1 MVRRCPTCG
10 ANNRDDASFCSAC
23 GTSLIAPPS
32 VKPVPSVR
40 VVSPVSPAGAPMRV
54 PPPGMCFYH
63 PNLPAIY
70 VCNRCGRPICRD
82 DSKAYQDLVMCPQ
95 CYQSVVPFVGA
106 AGHPAAPQPAPMY
119 APQPAPMYAA
129 PPPEPMFA
137 GPPPEFM
144 CPPPM
149 QQGFMQ
155 GPAMQPGPMAMFPP
169 SRATWGF
176 MLSLI
181 AGILII
187 INAAALLSNS
197 FYTMWAGIF
206 PWITYFGAFPPWV
219 LVAIGLILGIVVAI
233 GSVLMVLGYGTIG
246 AVVVFPAAVISL
258 IIGGGFI
265 AGFILGIVGGILGM
279 LGR

>member
-1 MVRRCPTCG
+1 LVRKCPTCG

-40 VVSPVSPAGAPMRV
+40 VVSPVMPAGAPMRV

-95 CYQSVVPFVGA
+95 CYQSVVPFI
-106 AGHPAAPQPAPMY
+106 AAPAYPPGPSYAIPPPMPEMAPPPPAPMGF
-119 APQPAPMYAA
+119 A
-129 PPPEPMFA
+129 PPM
-137 GPPPEFM
+137 GVPPV
-144 CPPPM
+144 
-149 QQGFMQ
+149 GL
-155 GPAMQPGPMAMFPP
+155 FPP
-169 SRATWGF
+169 ARSTWGF
-176 MLSLI
+176 VISLI

-187 INAAALLSNS
+187 INAAALLSAS
-197 FYTMWAGIF
+197 FYTLWAGIF
-206 PWITYFGAFPPWV
+206 PWILFFGGFPPWI

-233 GSVLMVLGYGTIG
+233 GSILMVLGYGTIG

-258 IIGGGFI
+258 ILGGGFL
-265 AGFILGIVGGILGM
+265 AGFILGVVGGILGM

>member
-1 MVRRCPTCG
+1 
-10 ANNRDDASFCSAC
+10 
-23 GTSLIAPPS
+23 
-32 VKPVPSVR
+32 
-40 VVSPVSPAGAPMRV
+40 
-54 PPPGMCFYH
+54 
-63 PNLPAIY
+63 
-70 VCNRCGRPICRD
+70 
-82 DSKAYQDLVMCPQ
+82 MCPQ
-95 CYQSVVPFVGA
+95 CYQSVVPFVA
-106 AGHPAAPQPAPMY
+106 APAGHPAPMY

-129 PPPEPMFA
+129 PPP
-137 GPPPEFM
+137 PEFM
-144 CPPPM
+144 CAPPM
-149 QQGFMQ
+149 QQGPGF
-155 GPAMQPGPMAMFPP
+155 MQPGPMAMFPP

>member
-1 MVRRCPTCG
+1 LVRRCPTCG

-40 VVSPVSPAGAPMRV
+40 VVSPVAPMGATMRV

-95 CYQSVVPFVGA
+95 CYQSVVPFVA
-106 AGHPAAPQPAPMY
+106 APAGHPAPTYAAPQPAPMY
-119 APQPAPMYAA
+119 APQPEPMYAA
-129 PPPEPMFA
+129 PPP
-137 GPPPEFM
+137 PEFM
-144 CPPPM
+144 CAPPM
-149 QQGFMQ
+149 QQGPGF
-155 GPAMQPGPMAMFPP
+155 MQPGPMAMFPP

>member
-1 MVRRCPTCG
+1 MITSFKRNQGGKKRKLVRKCPTCG

-23 GTSLIAPPS
+23 GTSLVAPPS

-40 VVSPVSPAGAPMRV
+40 VVSPVMPAGMPMRV

-95 CYQSVVPFVGA
+95 CYQSVVPII
-106 AGHPAAPQPAPMY
+106 AAPAYPPAPAY
-119 APQPAPMYAA
+119 AYPPPPAPEY
-129 PPPEPMFA
+129 
-137 GPPPEFM
+137 GPPPVGFGPPGPM
-144 CPPPM
+144 PVPPP
-149 QQGFMQ
+149 
-155 GPAMQPGPMAMFPP
+155 PMAMFPP
-169 SRATWGF
+169 ARSTWGF
-176 MLSLI
+176 VISLI
-181 AGILII
+181 AGIMII
-187 INAAALLSNS
+187 INAAALLSAS
-197 FYTMWAGIF
+197 FYAMWAGIF
-206 PWITYFGAFPPWV
+206 PWITYFGPFPPWI

-233 GSVLMVLGYGTIG
+233 GSILMVLGYGTIG

-258 IIGGGFI
+258 ILGGGFV
-265 AGFILGIVGGILGM
+265 AGFILGVVGGILGM

>member
-1 MVRRCPTCG
+1 LVRRCPTCG

-106 AGHPAAPQPAPMY
+106 PAGHPTPQPMYAPQPAPMY
-119 APQPAPMYAA
+119 APQP
-129 PPPEPMFA
+129 EPMFA
-137 GPPPEFM
+137 GPPPEAMFAG
-144 CPPPM
+144 PPPFM
-149 QQGFMQ
+149 QQGPM
-155 GPAMQPGPMAMFPP
+155 MQPGPMAMFPP

-187 INAAALLSNS
+187 INAAALLSNG
-197 FYTMWAGIF
+197 FYNLWITIF
-206 PWITYFGAFPPWV
+206 PWITYFGGFPPWV

>member
-95 CYQSVVPFVGA
+95 CYQSVVP
-106 AGHPAAPQPAPMY
+106 PAYQPAPMY
-119 APQPAPMYAA
+119 GAPSPAPMYAG
-129 PPPEPMFA
+129 P
-137 GPPPEFM
+137 PPPEFAA
-144 CPPPM
+144 PPQM
-149 QQGFMQ
+149 GFMP
-155 GPAMQPGPMAMFPP
+155 PAPVALFPP
-169 SRATWGF
+169 SRSTWGF
-176 MLSLI
+176 VISLI
-181 AGILII
+181 AGIMII

-233 GSVLMVLGYGTIG
+233 GSILMVLGYGTIG

-258 IIGGGFI
+258 ILGGGFI
-265 AGFILGIVGGILGM
+265 AGFILGVVGGILGM

>member
-1 MVRRCPTCG
+1 MVTSFKRNQGGKKRKLVRKCPTCG

-23 GTSLIAPPS
+23 GTSLVAPPS

-40 VVSPVSPAGAPMRV
+40 VVSPVMPAGAPMRV

-82 DSKAYQDLVMCPQ
+82 DAKAYQDLVMCPQ
-95 CYQSVVPFVGA
+95 CYQSVVPMISA
-106 AGHPAAPQPAPMY
+106 PAYPPAPAY
-119 APQPAPMYAA
+119 GYPPPAPEY
-129 PPPEPMFA
+129 
-137 GPPPEFM
+137 GPPPVGFG
-144 CPPPM
+144 PPGSVPV
-149 QQGFMQ
+149 
-155 GPAMQPGPMAMFPP
+155 PPPMAMFPP
-169 SRATWGF
+169 ARSTWGF
-176 MLSLI
+176 VISLI

-187 INAAALLSNS
+187 INAAALLSAS
-197 FYTMWAGIF
+197 FYIMWSNIF
-206 PWITYFGAFPPWV
+206 PWIPFFGNFWV
-219 LVAIGLILGIVVAI
+219 LVAVGLILGIVVAI
-233 GSVLMVLGYGTIG
+233 GSILMVLGYGTIG

-258 IIGGGFI
+258 VLGGGFV

>member
-1 MVRRCPTCG
+1 LVRRCPTCG

-40 VVSPVSPAGAPMRV
+40 VVSPVTPAGAPMRV

-95 CYQSVVPFVGA
+95 CYQSVVPFVA
-106 AGHPAAPQPAPMY
+106 APAGHPAPMYAPQPEPMY

-129 PPPEPMFA
+129 PPP
-137 GPPPEFM
+137 PEFAM
-144 CPPPM
+144 PMAMPPGPM
-149 QQGFMQ
+149 
-155 GPAMQPGPMAMFPP
+155 AMQPGPMAMFPP
-169 SRATWGF
+169 ARSTWGF
-176 MLSLI
+176 ILSLI

-219 LVAIGLILGIVVAI
+219 LVAIGLILGIVVCI
-233 GSVLMVLGYGTIG
+233 GSILMVLGYGTIG

-265 AGFILGIVGGILGM
+265 AGFILGVVGGILGM

>member
-106 AGHPAAPQPAPMY
+106 PAGHPAAPQPMY
-119 APQPAPMYAA
+119 APQ
-129 PPPEPMFA
+129 PEPMFA
-137 GPPPEFM
+137 GPPPEAMFAG
-144 CPPPM
+144 PPPFM
-149 QQGFMQ
+149 QQGPM
-155 GPAMQPGPMAMFPP
+155 MQPGPMAMFPP

-197 FYTMWAGIF
+197 FYTLWAGIF